1 MTHLKPQ
8 ELQRHAADRGNT
20 PRSREGSGA
29 RMFASALL
37 AALVVGIASG
47 CSSKPAAAVDPEVEE
62 MVRVRREGFK
72 EVSDLYKKIGDA
84 LKKGQPLQG
93 DANIQFAVQ
102 QIANYAAQQSEWFGP
117 GTGPES
123 GVKTDALA
131 EIWSDR
137 PDFDK
142 KAEAFL
148 AESNKLIEVYGQ
160 GDDAAFAA
168 QFKAVGVSCQN
179 CHKKYRAEGDD

>member
-1 MTHLKPQ
+1 MSHLKPHA
-8 ELQRHAADRGNT
+8 LQLQAADRGNA
-20 PRSREGSGA
+20 PRSRRDSGA
-29 RMFASALL
+29 RLLAPTLL
-37 AALVVGIASG
+37 AALLVGIASG
-47 CSSKPAAAVDPEVEE
+47 CGSKPAATVDPEVEE
-62 MVRVRREGFK
+62 KVRVRKEGFK
-72 EVSDLYKKIGDA
+72 EIGSLYKKIGDA
-84 LKKGQPLQG
+84 LQKGQPLQG

-102 QIANYAAQQSEWFGP
+102 QIATYAAQQSEWFDP

-123 GVKTDALA
+123 GVETDALA

-137 PDFDK
+137 PAFDQ

-160 GDDAAFAA
+160 GDDAAFGA

-179 CHKKYRAEGDD
+179 CHKKYRAEGAD

>member
-1 MTHLKPQ
+1 MTHLKPDL
-8 ELQRHAADRGNT
+8 LQRPAAGFLNL
-20 PRSREGSGA
+20 SRASVRVRA
-29 RMFASALL
+29 RLLASTLF
-37 AALVVGIASG
+37 AALVVGVASG
-47 CSSKPAAAVDPEVEE
+47 CGSKPAAAVDPEVEE
-62 MVRVRREGFK
+62 KVRVRKEGFK
-72 EVSDLYKKIGDA
+72 EISSLYKKVGDA

-102 QIANYAAQQSEWFGP
+102 QIATYAAQEPEWFDP

-123 GVKTDALA
+123 GVETDALP

-137 PDFDK
+137 PDFDQ

-148 AESNKLIEVYGQ
+148 AEANKLIEVYGQ

-168 QFKAVGVSCQN
+168 QFKAVGVTCQN
-179 CHKKYRAEGDD
+179 CHKKYRTEGAD